1 VNDSNHHSGGTS
13 PNRRPWLNR
22 DLGLGRNNGILFW
35 VHLIWGAGFTIQAA
49 LWTLFIADLG
59 ASPTQIGLVVG
70 GGAVVRTLLAI
81 PAGILADRFP
91 LKPVIIAMM
100 AVPILGAIA
109 LALATE
115 WWHALAGAVLM
126 DMSGVA
132 IPAVS
137 AYVAAASKPEDRTRT
152 MTYIF
157 SMSWLISMAVAPAI
171 GGLLAETY
179 GFRIVYIVGAI
190 LFAIGIVVATR
201 IEDIRPTRD
210 TDEADSD
217 SPAIGYRHLLDS
229 NGVRVV
235 LTFHLLVPL
244 IVFTAF
250 ALLPNFMKDER
261 GVSVATIGVLASAGA
276 VVAFGASLL
285 VSHWKPLTRPFMGM
299 TAILTIAATSMALML
314 AFTALPIVAL
324 AFMLRMCFSPI
335 WSLMASAV
343 AEVTPERVRGRAY
356 GLCEFGVGIGDTA
369 APIAAGSLYAVDHRL
384 PIGVGLI
391 LTVPLATASLVAHR
405 LRSQFSLETAPEIGH
420 SGSRDARIAAGS
432 SGHAVDHP
440 EVSKKSILM

>member
-1 VNDSNHHSGGTS
+1 LGKQFVNDHHQAPT
-13 PNRRPWLNR
+13 RWPWLRR

-100 AVPILGAIA
+100 AVPILGAIG

-126 DMSGVA
+126 DLSGVA

-171 GGLLAETY
+171 GGWLAETS
-179 GFRIVYIVGAI
+179 GFRTVYIVGAV
-190 LFAIGIVVATR
+190 LFAIGIAVATR
-201 IEDIRPTRD
+201 IDDIRPSQESHD
-210 TDEADSD
+210 AGSSEQA
-217 SPAIGYRHLLDS
+217 AGYRQLLKS
-229 NGVRVV
+229 PGVRVV
-235 LTFHLLVPL
+235 VAFHLLVPL

-250 ALLPNFMKDER
+250 ALLPNFMNDER
-261 GVSVATIGVLASAGA
+261 GVSLATIGVLASAGA

-285 VSHWKPLTRPFMGM
+285 VSHWKPLTRPFMGI
-299 TAILTIAATSMALML
+299 TAILTVAAISMALML
-314 AFTALPIVAL
+314 TFTTFPIVAL

-335 WSLMASAV
+335 WSLMAAAV
-343 AEVTPERVRGRAY
+343 AEVTPDRVRGRAY
-356 GLCEFGVGIGDTA
+356 GLCEFGVGIGDTS
-369 APIAAGSLYAVDHRL
+369 APIMAGSLYSTDHRL
-384 PIGVGLI
+384 PLTVGFV
-391 LTVPLATASLVAHR
+391 LTVPLALAALVTHR
-405 LRSQFSLETAPEIGH
+405 LRGRFTLAEQREQAPADEKALSAET
-420 SGSRDARIAAGS
+420 R
-432 SGHAVDHP
+432 AV
-440 EVSKKSILM
+440 

>member
-1 VNDSNHHSGGTS
+1 MLDHQPNGGTAS
-13 PNRRPWLNR
+13 PRWPWLQR

-49 LWTLFIADLG
+49 LWTIFIESLG
-59 ASPTQIGLVVG
+59 ATPTQIGLVVG

-100 AVPILGAIA
+100 AVPIFGAVS

-126 DMSGVA
+126 DLSGVA

-157 SMSWLISMAVAPAI
+157 SLSWLISMTVAPAI
-171 GGLLAETY
+171 GGWLADTA
-179 GFRIVYIVGAI
+179 GFRTVYIVGAV

-201 IEDIRPTRD
+201 IDDIRPAHGS
-210 TDEADSD
+210 EISD
-217 SPAIGYRHLLDS
+217 SNTSAIGYRELLRS
-229 NGVRVV
+229 TGVRVI
-235 LTFHLLVPL
+235 LAFHLLVPL
-244 IVFTAF
+244 LVVIGF

-261 GVSVATIGVLASAGA
+261 GVSVAAIGVLASVGA
-276 VVAFGASLL
+276 VIAFGTSLL

-299 TAILTIAATSMALML
+299 TAILTISAISMALML
-314 AFTALPIVAL
+314 SFTALPIVAL

-343 AEVTPERVRGRAY
+343 AEVTPEKVRGRAY
-356 GLCEFGVGIGDTA
+356 GLCEFVIGLGDTA
-369 APIAAGSLYAVDHRL
+369 APVASGSLYSVDHRL
-384 PIGVGLI
+384 PLGVGLI
-391 LTVPLATASLVAHR
+391 TTAPLALAALVAHR
-405 LRSQFSLETAPEIGH
+405 LR
-420 SGSRDARIAAGS
+420 ARFTLGLAADNVRESAIVG
-432 SGHAVDHP
+432 
-440 EVSKKSILM
+440 VSE

>member
-1 VNDSNHHSGGTS
+1 MNQHNPTSGDAS
-13 PNRRPWLNR
+13 PTRWPWFSR

-49 LWTLFIADLG
+49 LWTIFIEDLG

-91 LKPVIIAMM
+91 LKPVIISMM

-171 GGLLAETY
+171 GGVLADSY
-179 GFRIVYIVGAI
+179 GFRVVYIAGAV
-190 LFAIGIVVATR
+190 LFAIGIVFATR
-201 IEDIRPTRD
+201 IDDIRPARD
-210 TDEADSD
+210 TDDAESKHQ
-217 SPAIGYRHLLDS
+217 SSGYRQLLAS
-229 NGVRVV
+229 TGVRVV
-235 LTFHLLVPL
+235 LGFHLLVPL

-250 ALLPNFMKDER
+250 ALLPNFMHDER
-261 GVSVATIGVLASAGA
+261 GVSIATIGILASAGA

-324 AFMLRMCFSPI
+324 RLHAADVFLADLVADGVGRRRGHPRARPWPRLRP
-335 WSLMASAV
+335 L
-343 AEVTPERVRGRAY
+343 RVRRRHRRHLGADHGRRPLLSRPSPAARRRPDPDRAARA
-356 GLCEFGVGIGDTA
+356 GVA
-369 APIAAGSLYAVDHRL
+369 CCPQ
-384 PIGVGLI
+384 
-391 LTVPLATASLVAHR
+391 VAR
-405 LRSQFSLETAPEIGH
+405 QVRSE
-420 SGSRDARIAAGS
+420 
-432 SGHAVDHP
+432 
-440 EVSKKSILM
+440 